1 MSETAQKIE
10 TWDSPEGEAHMAE
23 GHEPAWRAMV
33 NDMSEDDLS
42 GKNILDFGCNRGG
55 FLKLLHRMKPY
66 QSALGVDI
74 AEESIAYANSHKEN
88 VPASYDHSR
97 VLQDQEMKHRFD
109 LAFSHEVI
117 YLLPDLAAHAEEI
130 RTVLKP
136 GGVYYLAIGEYA
148 ENPLWDRWKEVVAE
162 FSPVPPQTYSLQDIA
177 RTFQNKGFGVEVR
190 KLACEGFF
198 AYDTKDE
205 KYLHNPMELVDFMT
219 QYMMYFRL
227 TAPAA

>member
-74 AEESIAYANSHKEN
+74 AES
-88 VPASYDHSR
+88 P
-97 VLQDQEMKHRFD
+97 
-109 LAFSHEVI
+109 
-117 YLLPDLAAHAEEI
+117 LPMPILTKKTSLPLMTTAACCKI
-130 RTVLKP
+130 R
-136 GGVYYLAIGEYA
+136 
-148 ENPLWDRWKEVVAE
+148 R
-162 FSPVPPQTYSLQDIA
+162 
-177 RTFQNKGFGVEVR
+177 
-190 KLACEGFF
+190 
-198 AYDTKDE
+198 
-205 KYLHNPMELVDFMT
+205 
-219 QYMMYFRL
+219 
-227 TAPAA
+227 